1 MGLNS
6 VVELEQ
12 RFSLEIEIPKNMKRA
27 NVKTKKK
34 FIVKQTLLGFFDALI
49 VISVGFL
56 GAVFFLFT
64 TVPSGNLKANWKP
77 AQTTAILDST
87 GEHILYEVHGE
98 ENRKIVSHNEIPDN
112 IRKVTIAAE
121 DDSFYSHYGFDV
133 KSIARALKTNLE
145 NDHISQGGS
154 TITQQLARN
163 VYLTREKTIK
173 RKVKELLIAV
183 KIERKNSKDDILDY
197 YLNAVPYG
205 ANAYGIEAAAQVYF
219 GKIAKDLTLDEAAFL
234 AALPKA
240 PSYYSPYGA
249 NKNDLFLRQQF
260 IIARTEDLGLISEEE
275 ALLASKE
282 NTFSKVLDF
291 KNKIDA
297 PHFVFYVLSE
307 LEEKYGREILEKDG
321 LRVVTTLN
329 YDFQK
334 IGEKVVEDGVN
345 AKVKMFGGSNAALA
359 AVDPKSGGI
368 LTMVGSKDYFDDSID
383 GQVNVTTRLRQPG
396 SSIKPIIYAAAF
408 EKGYQ
413 PETRITDAQT
423 NFGPDG
429 SGMNYIPRNYSGDYK
444 GNISV
449 RQALAMS
456 LNIPAVKTLKY
467 VGIDNAINMAE
478 RLGISTFTD
487 RKNYG
492 LSLAI
497 GGADVT
503 LLQEVGA
510 YSVFANDGFKRTVT
524 SIKEIVDS
532 DGNIIYSMNELSGS
546 RVIDPEIS
554 RKISSILSDNE
565 ARTPV
570 FGPRNL
576 LHIDGKN
583 VAAKT
588 GTTQDFRDA
597 WTVGYTPSI
606 AVGVWAGNNNSVSMR
621 GGADGSV
628 VAAPMWNSF
637 MRQVIDK
644 IPQESFIAYTPVA
657 KEEVRDID
665 KPSSKEDKINAL
677 ASNVEHKSN
686 LIKDEKP
693 KDWSK
698 KQWKTYKKSLGL

>member
-1 MGLNS
+1 
-6 VVELEQ
+6 
-12 RFSLEIEIPKNMKRA
+12 MKKENA
-27 NVKTKKK
+27 KTKKR
-34 FIVKQTLLGFFDALI
+34 FIIKQTLLGFFDALVVVLI
-49 VISVGFL
+49 GFS

-87 GEHILYEVHGE
+87 GSHILYEVHGE
-98 ENRKIVSHNEIPDN
+98 ENRKIVSHSEISDN
-112 IRKVTIAAE
+112 MRKVTIAAE
-121 DDSFYSHYGFDV
+121 DDSFYSHHGFDV
-133 KSIARALKTNLE
+133 KSMVRALKANLE
-145 NDHISQGGS
+145 SDHISQGGS

-173 RKVKELLIAV
+173 RKIKELLIAV
-183 KIERKNSKDDILDY
+183 KIERKNTKEDILDY
-197 YLNAVPYG
+197 YLNTVPYG
-205 ANAYGIEAAAQVYF
+205 ANAYGIESAAQIYF
-219 GKIAKDLTLDEAAFL
+219 GKSAKNLALDESAFL

-240 PSYYSPYGA
+240 PSYYSPYGS
-249 NKNDLFLRQQF
+249 NKSDLFLRQQF
-260 IIARTEDLGLISEEE
+260 IIARTADLGLITEEE
-275 ALLASKE
+275 ALSAGKE
-282 NTFSKVLDF
+282 NTFAKVVDF

-297 PHFVFYVLSE
+297 PHFVFYVLDE
-307 LEEKYGREILEKDG
+307 LEKKYGREILEKDG
-321 LRVVTTLN
+321 LRVITTLN

-334 IGEKVVEDGVN
+334 IGEKAVADGVDG
-345 AKVKMFGGSNAALA
+345 KVKMFGGSNAALA
-359 AVDPKSGGI
+359 AIDPKTGGI

-413 PETRITDAQT
+413 PETRITDSQT

-429 SGMNYIPRNYSGDYK
+429 SGRNYIPRNYSGTYR
-444 GNISV
+444 GNVSI

-456 LNIPAVKTLKY
+456 LNIPAVKTLNY
-467 VGIDNAINMAE
+467 VGIDDAINMAE

-510 YSVFANDGFKRTVT
+510 YSVFANDGLKRTVT
-524 SIKEIVDS
+524 SIKEVVDS
-532 DGNIIYSMNELSGS
+532 DGNVIYSMNELKGS

-576 LHIDGKN
+576 LHIDGKT

-606 AVGVWAGNNNSVSMR
+606 AVGVWTGNNNSVSMR

-628 VAAPMWNSF
+628 VAAPIWNNF

-644 IPQESFIAYTPVA
+644 IPQESFIAYTPAV
-657 KEEVRDID
+657 KEEIKDID
-665 KPSSKEDKINAL
+665 KPKGEKEIISSL
-677 ASNVEHKSN
+677 ASDVKYKKN
-686 LIKDEKP
+686 LIKDERP
-693 KDWSK
+693 KGWSK
-698 KQWKTYKKSLGL
+698 REWNIYKKSLGL